1 MRGSK
6 PMETLHGRQGINR
19 TTAYRNSAYVAGNTV
34 RKIDTVRELQQPIK
48 RQNETVRKNRER
60 VKYMNLPYVLFLS
73 CAMIVAGIMLIGY
86 LQMQSEMT
94 VSIKRIALLE
104 SQLNDL
110 RLSND
115 EQLERINSAID
126 MDEIKRIAV
135 EELGMT
141 YAKEGQVIS
150 ISGEGSDYVR
160 QMVSLPD

>member
-1 MRGSK
+1 
-6 PMETLHGRQGINR
+6 
-19 TTAYRNSAYVAGNTV
+19 
-34 RKIDTVRELQQPIK
+34 
-48 RQNETVRKNRER
+48 
-60 VKYMNLPYVLFLS
+60 MNLPYVLFLS